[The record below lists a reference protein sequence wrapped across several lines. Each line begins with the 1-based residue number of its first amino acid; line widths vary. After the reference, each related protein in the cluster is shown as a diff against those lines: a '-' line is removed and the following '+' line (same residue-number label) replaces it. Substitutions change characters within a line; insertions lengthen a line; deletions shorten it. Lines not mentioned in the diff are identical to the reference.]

1 MGVRKRSGKGEIVLR
16 LDESIEVEARASLPP
31 LSAHKPCNPSLIVRD
46 DTILCVYKGINFDLE
61 TEGYR
66 FTYGGYNVP
75 FCDSQNYVA
84 ELDMDLKVRG
94 AHFLEDRH
102 IRARPFALHG
112 LQDLRLFAWRDG
124 LWCMGAAAT
133 HETQSGA
140 VRRRLVERV
149 VLCRLAG
156 KTLKVAA
163 VLPSRQLREKNWMPW
178 VRGDDLF
185 AIYAQ
190 DPYEVLHLEKGK
202 SQQSLHPASHQ
213 ALEGQF
219 GGTCVIPWQDG
230 FIGII
235 HRQHRDAV
243 RGAPASGRLRTYT
256 HSLVVY
262 RSNFDVAAV
271 SEPFSFEG
279 QKVEFCCG
287 LAVSGRS
294 IFLSYGIWDREAV
307 VLKAPLASVIRALNL
322 QHVLGIDG

>member
-1 MGVRKRSGKGEIVLR
+1 
-16 LDESIEVEARASLPP
+16 
-31 LSAHKPCNPSLIVRD
+31 
-46 DTILCVYKGINFDLE
+46 
-61 TEGYR
+61 
-66 FTYGGYNVP
+66 
-75 FCDSQNYVA
+75 
-84 ELDMDLKVRG
+84 LKVRG

-112 LQDLRLFAWRDG
+112 LQDLRLFARRDG

-163 VLPSRQLREKNWMPW
+163 VLPSRHLREKNWMPW

-307 VLKAPLASVIRALNL
+307 VLKAPLASVVRALNL